1 MPNFAEAMDFNNL
14 TAAFLF
20 ACGAL
25 VATASSTF
33 HLGASVLGSLCFAA
47 IRPIFGGESDVF
59 AFVGVSVCAV
69 GAFSGGSAARLLP
82 RATVTCALAC
92 FGGLAAALL
101 LERAGACPNP
111 GVAPDALGSIFG
123 TLAAAGGFAAFA
135 AAGAAATRPD
145 TEPLARHAAFGV
157 AGAWLLTLGLDA
169 LLAEGAA
176 LWSRVVAVARPHD
189 LPGVPS
195 DETSYLG
202 EAEALLIWV
211 VLSAVLFLARVAA
224 ESGPARAASLLR
236 SVGGRRQRYVAVGD
250 DGEKPPATIRDDG
263 SASKEAR
270 HHASLVGERPP
281 RYNLFDPE
289 ALPEALKRFAPEV
302 FASSEALGNFFGFQ
316 DDNVRNQAEHALM
329 LLANGLAQQA
339 PSSRSARGCDVAALG
354 ALHAKLFANYR
365 RWCAHLETAPQF
377 ADAAAGD
384 ACGGAATDVVL
395 WLCVWGEAA
404 NLRHMPEC
412 CCFLYH
418 SAASEWAATPKS
430 ERQGDRG
437 ASLYPGHWLDTVV
450 APVYSIVAASMKR
463 KADHVDKKN
472 YDDFNEFFWSK
483 DCLRTHRSAV
493 ATATAL
499 RHRERALKADRAA
512 RDKDGLLGLE
522 NGHRYDRDES
532 SFPPPVAHLLD
543 AAPKTYLE
551 VRTWLHVVFAF
562 FRVYEYHVLSFQ
574 VLATVAFARYLVWDA
589 AYTVEVLSGAAL
601 TINAA
606 ALLEAGL
613 EAAVAPPS
621 ADGVAHG
628 ALATRLGGR
637 FVCLVYQAMYLCWA
651 LDGLELMPR
660 GEVRSLGGEEPGPFW
675 FWQHVWLSC
684 LVVVLYVAEAALQLW
699 PYGITL
705 LYTYGDG
712 DVYRAALAVFLPR
725 SLNYVGKTV
734 HEPYV
739 RAQKYHVFWLTLI
752 AWKMTFGYIFLIK
765 PMVAPTVQICD
776 DYLNFP
782 AIGHR
787 GVKTMS
793 QLVGR
798 WLPSCLIFLVDSSI
812 HYSLWAAA
820 VGTYMGFRTKLGIVR
835 DFPAVRDAFLLLPT
849 SFCGKLVNGC
859 VREGAVAT
867 ASGVPPSPR
876 SSVAPELQRY
886 FDDEPPGGP
895 CGACCLGGASDARP
909 GGAPAR
915 RLSAKNETP
924 PTSSSDL
931 ASTLGA
937 ASSVGGGGVAPRLPS
952 FLALTDALPK
962 ETASD
967 QQLHA
972 MTSPPP
978 SGGLRQG
985 ILDLIETGGAPAAG
999 LSAFASSGAAAD
1011 SALGEADEVQWVL
1024 FAEAWNDV
1032 VDAMRT
1038 SDTLNDFE
1046 RDVLAFDRYAGFSK
1060 PVYLPIFVTAGAVE
1074 RACALAADAA
1084 SAYRPAARAY
1094 HAARADDQA
1103 DGGRLRGLYDAAA
1116 SVDEALGASLRADVV
1131 ATEAVDEVREL
1142 GTWLLLKLAGGVHR
1156 DDLVACASILDKWC
1170 RSSASLV
1177 TQDTLLERVEVE
1189 RLPTLVLQPLAQ
1201 LATLLLKGLKKRKPK
1216 GDADLRA
1223 PTATANSEGGPAA
1236 EEALPASGAPSQDG
1250 SEASMKEETKQ
1261 DSVLSLAPELE
1272 KAPSM
1277 KRTQSTSGLAAM
1289 GASPVA
1295 SDLKAFTPR
1304 GPAQKAKKYSL
1315 ASTKYVAG
1323 GHEHDGPNDPFRDA
1337 IREKLRG
1344 LLNGCKAVVVKGEPK
1359 QGVAGARARELLD
1372 RLTFVLANERGFF
1385 WDGKY
1390 ASACLDALRGDLA
1403 RVSRLAKKLQ
1413 GLLTTTPR
1421 ETEPRGQEAT
1431 RRLTFFVNSL
1441 LMDMPPPPPLDA
1453 TVSLTTLTPFY
1464 SEDVL
1469 LSKGDLL
1476 AKNSDGVTTLLYLQT
1491 LYKADWASFLERRK
1505 MTENSAHAECFAP
1518 EHELETRLWASFRAQ
1533 TLARTVEGMMH
1544 CEAALRLLARL
1555 ERVHGAHLA
1564 RKRRT
1569 AGAQAPRR
1577 SSRYA
1582 AACEDSETHPV
1593 IGLEDLLK
1601 LKFGYV
1607 VSCQVYGKQRKN
1619 DDVKAK
1625 DIELLLRRFP
1635 LLRVAY
1641 IDEQRVGRSGAVAFY
1656 SCLVKAGENGDPAEV
1671 YRVRLPGDPVIGEG
1685 KPENQNHAIVFTR
1698 GECLQTIDMNQDGF
1712 FEEALKMRNLLQE
1725 FRAGAPGVPEVP
1737 GAPPTTIV
1745 GFREHIF
1752 TGSVS
1757 SLANY
1762 MALQEL
1768 SFVTLGQRVLA
1779 DPLHMRLH
1787 YGHPDVFDKLWF
1799 ATRGGVSKASKGI
1812 NLSEDIF
1819 AGYTAMIR
1827 GGGVTMKEYAQV
1839 GKGRDVGMQ
1848 QIYKFEAKL
1857 SQGNAE
1863 QCLSRDVSRIAS
1875 RLDFPRLLSYYFG
1888 GIGHYINSALTI
1900 ITIQVATYLAL
1911 LLAVYGAES
1920 IGHRLVVP
1928 LGSVQILLAGLG
1940 LLNTLPLLA
1949 TLAVERGL
1957 WAAAK
1962 DVAQVFASG
1971 GPLYFIFHIQTRA
1984 HYFTQTILAGGATY
1998 RATGRGFVTRH
2009 STFDEQYR
2017 FFAASHLHLGVELSA
2032 ALVLMGLH
2040 TEADQYAGRTWSLWL
2055 AVGSFLLAPFW
2066 FNPLGFSWPHVAG
2079 DFNRWSRWISY
2090 GTRGGTAADS
2100 WDVWYKEETAPV
2112 RRLSGRS
2119 KALLASKALL
2129 YVALAKGLADFTGH
2143 AAYKRLMSFTYC
2155 AGAVVILAVL
2165 GWVADLLAPSL
2176 HYACHRLL
2184 KMALGVASV
2193 AVVVFELATKPSSL
2207 KFAVSLYYVGAAAAL
2222 LGTLYGG
2229 PGPASYGR
2237 RRSSGVF
2244 DVVPVVVRHLARA
2257 HDLAVGYCYF
2267 AIFIPLSAIRICDV
2281 VQTWLLFHN
2290 ALSEGV
2296 VVDDILKQARQSQEV
2311 GAKDTELELRNLRRQ
2326 VETQQK
2332 AIARL
2337 LARAG
2342 VDDDG
2347 LEAGE
2352 VLNPVRDVTS
2362 GGEIAA
2368 AAPAQPDKPPMRS
2381 KSITSLRPAAYNT
2394 APPPSGERFTF
2405 QSPDAMPPR
2414 ELS

>member
-69 GAFSGGSAARLLP
+69 GAFSGGSARGSCRARRRRAARLHL
-82 RATVTCALAC
+82 R
-92 FGGLAAALL
+92 
-101 LERAGACPNP
+101 
-111 GVAPDALGSIFG
+111 
-123 TLAAAGGFAAFA
+123 TLAAGGFAAFA

-176 LWSRVVAVARPHD
+176 LWSHVVAVAGPHD

-195 DETSYLG
+195 DETLYLG
-202 EAEALLIWV
+202 EAEALLIW
-211 VLSAVLFLARVAA
+211 
-224 ESGPARAASLLR
+224 
-236 SVGGRRQRYVAVGD
+236 RYVAVGD
-250 DGEKPPATIRDDG
+250 DGEKPPATTRDDG

-329 LLANGLAQQA
+329 LLANGLAQQP

-418 SAASEWAATPKS
+418 SAASEWAATPKG

-437 ASLYPGHWLDTVV
+437 ASLYPGHWLDT
-450 APVYSIVAASMKR
+450 
-463 KADHVDKKN
+463 ADHVDKKN

-867 ASGVPPSPR
+867 AGGVPPSPR

-886 FDDEPPGGP
+886 FDDEPPGR
-895 CGACCLGGASDARP
+895 AL
-909 GGAPAR
+909 R
-915 RLSAKNETP
+915 RVLPRRRVRRA
-924 PTSSSDL
+924 
-931 ASTLGA
+931 AGRRAGA
-937 ASSVGGGGVAPRLPS
+937 APVGEERDAADVVERSGFYLGRGVVRRRRRAPRLPS

-985 ILDLIETGGAPAAG
+985 ILDLIETGGAAAG
-999 LSAFASSGAAAD
+999 LSAFAASGAAAD

-1032 VDAMRT
+1032 VGAMRT

-1046 RDVLAFDRYAGFSK
+1046 RDVLAFDRYAGFAK

-1084 SAYRPAARAY
+1084 AAYRPAARAY

-1103 DGGRLRGLYDAAA
+1103 DGGRPGLYDAAA

-1223 PTATANSEGGPAA
+1223 PTATPNSEGGPAA

-1261 DSVLSLAPELE
+1261 DSVLSLAPKLD

-1555 ERVHGAHLA
+1555 ERVHGAHVA

-1656 SCLVKAGENGDPAEV
+1656 SCLVKAGEDGNPAEV
-1671 YRVRLPGDPVIGEG
+1671 YRVRLPGNPVIGEG

-1725 FRAGAPGVPEVP
+1725 FKAGAPGVPEVP

-1819 AGYTAMIR
+1819 AGYTAMIPRRRRDHEGVRAGRQGPRRRHAADLQIR
-1827 GGGVTMKEYAQV
+1827 GQV
-1839 GKGRDVGMQ
+1839 VPGQRGAVFESGRVAHREPPGLP
-1848 QIYKFEAKL
+1848 A
-1857 SQGNAE
+1857 
-1863 QCLSRDVSRIAS
+1863 
-1875 RLDFPRLLSYYFG
+1875 RLLSYYFG

-2040 TEADQYAGRTWSLWL
+2040 TEAGQYAGRTWSLWL
-2055 AVGSFLLAPFW
+2055 AVGYFLLAPFW
-2066 FNPLGFSWPHVAG
+2066 FNPLGFSWPHVAD

-2090 GTRGGTAADS
+2090 GTRGGGTAADS

-2129 YVALAKGLADFTGH
+2129 YVALAKGLADFTGR

-2193 AVVVFELATKPSSL
+2193 AVVAFELATKPSSL

-2352 VLNPVRDVTS
+2352 VVNPVRDVTS
-2362 GGEIAA
+2362 EGEIAA
-2368 AAPAQPDKPPMRS
+2368 AAPPQPDKPPVRS

-2414 ELS
+2414 ALS